1 MARIE
6 LRDATIR
13 VLDGLSGTALVND
26 TPGVNDTNVDIN
38 TVNLNTVDADL
49 VPIGARFTVNTAN
62 HTTVHTVT
70 ARTPADVNGVSTSPT
85 TNIVFTPAW
94 TANAPANGA
103 AITFQSNR
111 IDIKIGEGN
120 LKYTEN
126 KEYNYMLDRG
136 DLDTVREGDEK
147 PLDVTLEFVYEFVTT
162 GTSEA
167 ITPVDALKQQNS
179 ADEWVTSSSDACE
192 PYAVDLQIEHDPPC
206 GTAQTETTILPD
218 FRYEKLEFSLK
229 DATISVTGKCNASKA
244 TITRS

>member
-13 VLDGLSGTALVND
+13 ILDGLSGSAVIND
-26 TPGVNDTNVDIN
+26 TPGANDTNVDIT
-38 TVNLNTVDADL
+38 TVNLNTVDTDL
-49 VPIGARFTVNTAN
+49 VPVGARFTVNTVN
-62 HTTVHTVT
+62 NVTVYTVT
-70 ARTPADVNGVSTSPT
+70 ARDPTANSPT
-85 TNIVFTPAW
+85 TNVTFTPIWGAV
-94 TANAPANGA
+94 TPSNADVL
-103 AITFQSNR
+103 TFQPCQ

-147 PLDVTLEFVYEFVTT
+147 PLDVSLEFVYEFVTT
-162 GTSEA
+162 GTGEV
-167 ITPVDALKQQNS
+167 ITPVDALKQQGGAVEWVSSS
-179 ADEWVTSSSDACE
+179 ADPCE
-192 PYAVDLQIEHDPPC
+192 PYAVDIEIAHEPPC
-206 GTAQTETTILPD
+206 GTAQDETTILPD

-229 DATISVTGKCNASKA
+229 DATISVTGKCNASAA